1 MTTRDPSVRLGSMK
15 GIGIR
20 EASRKYHV
28 PPSTITDWRKRGLMR
43 IVQESHTRGQ
53 AVLIFEPDI
62 AALARDY
69 KPGRGRWG
77 KPALES
83 IASSMA
89 SPTA

>member
-1 MTTRDPSVRLGSMK
+1 MN

-20 EASRKYHV
+20 EAARKYNIPQATVAH
-28 PPSTITDWRKRGLMR
+28 WRKRGLVR
-43 IVQESHTRGQ
+43 IVREAQLRGQ

-77 KPALES
+77 KPALETA
-83 IASSMA
+83 AS
-89 SPTA
+89 

>member
-1 MTTRDPSVRLGSMK
+1 MN

-20 EASRKYHV
+20 EAARKYNIPKETV
-28 PPSTITDWRKRGLMR
+28 ANWRRRGLIR
-43 IVQESHTRGQ
+43 VIREADLRGQ
-53 AVLIFEPDI
+53 AILIFEPDI

-77 KPALES
+77 KPTLES
-83 IASSMA
+83 VASSMA